1 MAHWIKEN
9 VTIDEYNLYTHIESL
24 NIVNIPH
31 IIDYNIENNSLITE
45 KIPNMSIS
53 NYYGEKFS
61 DIPIRVAQGI
71 RAIIKKLYDNGVY
84 YNDITGYNFIEWHDE
99 IWIVDVEHASLDKT
113 ACEPFIE
120 KLINGHNGWNPLYI

>member
-71 RAIIKKLYDNGVY
+71 RAIIKKLYDNGV
-84 YNDITGYNFIEWHDE
+84 
-99 IWIVDVEHASLDKT
+99 
-113 ACEPFIE
+113 
-120 KLINGHNGWNPLYI
+120 